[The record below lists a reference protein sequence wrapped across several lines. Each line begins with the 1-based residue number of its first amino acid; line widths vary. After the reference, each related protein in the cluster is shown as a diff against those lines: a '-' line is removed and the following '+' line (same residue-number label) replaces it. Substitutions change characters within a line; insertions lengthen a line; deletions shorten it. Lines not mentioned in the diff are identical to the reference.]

1 MIRGRRSG
9 VVVAH
14 LLRVVG
20 AALVAAGVLATG
32 AAAAT
37 AFTRLA
43 ETGTPG
49 ILTLAWGDTPRFID
63 EVVPGQSYHW
73 QIRADLDGADA
84 SAFTLT
90 LRADGALVRHPQGL
104 RIALTR
110 CDSPFGPL
118 SGTPTCAGTA
128 ESILAP
134 TPVADVAAAEA
145 GDTWLLPP
153 LTVRRPQYI
162 LATVSTPAAAAGDPT
177 WYGTDA
183 RVGFGFTV
191 SGESPTADPRPE
203 LALTGADL
211 VGPVLVGAGLVG
223 LGLAALVVARGRR
236 RATA

>member
-20 AALVAAGVLATG
+20 AVLVAAGVLATG
-32 AAAAT
+32 GAAAS

-63 EVVPGQSYHW
+63 EVVPGESYHW

-90 LRADGALVRHPQGL
+90 LRAGGALVRHPHGL
-104 RIALTR
+104 RIALAR
-110 CDSPFGPL
+110 CDTPFGPL
-118 SGTPTCAGTA
+118 DGAPTCAGTA
-128 ESILAP
+128 ESILVP
-134 TPVADVAAAEA
+134 TPVAEVAAADE